1 MGDKNL
7 TVLLR
12 KKDDISLVRGSVVF
26 TYLYC
31 SLLLLA
37 PQICALFLHNPQCN
51 LQLHAFSYACYVLL
65 AVFLILVHIMLFT
78 H

>member
-31 SLLLLA
+31 SLPLLA
-37 PQICALFLHNPQCN
+37 PRIYAFYIITSAICSCMPFLMPVMFYR
-51 LQLHAFSYACYVLL
+51 LG
-65 AVFLILVHIMLFT
+65 FLPRC
-78 H
+78 